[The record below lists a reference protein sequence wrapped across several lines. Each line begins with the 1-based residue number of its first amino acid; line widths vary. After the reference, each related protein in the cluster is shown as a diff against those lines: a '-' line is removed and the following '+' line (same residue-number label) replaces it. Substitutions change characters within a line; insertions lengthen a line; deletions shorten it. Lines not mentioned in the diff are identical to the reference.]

1 MNLFPLKIRC
11 PIIAIFVYTN
21 MPYFTNLC
29 SMYCYIRLQMMGI
42 NCFFQIED
50 KSTYYLRIPNLPPL
64 LGLD

>member
-21 MPYFTNLC
+21 MPYFTNLQ
-29 SMYCYIRLQMMGI
+29 SYIRLQMMEI

-50 KSTYYLRIPNLPPL
+50 KSTYYLRIPNLPL
-64 LGLD
+64 LPGLD